1 MLQQWCSQF
10 LQQKFKLSQLHKSLI
25 ITLKAIPQ
33 IWIMW
38 NTELLQVTCILRLV
52 VAFQY
57 STPVCRD
64 SEGCKSLFLLVQ
76 DATFSKGEP
85 TFLVSIRVIHASFSL
100 EIKNSR
106 NTAVEARPKNF
117 FPLTSSGSHKKPLPF
132 CGTFL
137 PCSLST
143 NSSHLGLTSC
153 AVKGSN
159 LSLLTHESIITET
172 LIQHKGLV

>member
-85 TFLVSIRVIHASFSL
+85 TFLVSI
-100 EIKNSR
+100 SR